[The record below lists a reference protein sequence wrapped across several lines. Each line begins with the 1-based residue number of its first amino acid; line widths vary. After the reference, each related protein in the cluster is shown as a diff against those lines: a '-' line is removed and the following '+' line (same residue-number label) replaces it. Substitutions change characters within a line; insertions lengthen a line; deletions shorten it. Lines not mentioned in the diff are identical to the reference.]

1 MTFRKRTFT
10 AIVVT
15 ALFCSVSAFAQNIRG
30 TILGTVTDET
40 GAVIRGAK
48 VTAHH
53 IATGLIRSD
62 TTNDSGEYT
71 LPQLPVGIYAVSAE
85 QPGFKKVERPN
96 IELRVDDNL
105 RVNLVLSVG
114 QVTETVSIVDAAP
127 VINTDSATVG
137 NVVDN
142 KTVTELPLNGRNF
155 LQLNLLVPGANTGV
169 KGSQNQTQGGSISVN
184 GAREQ
189 SNNFLLDGIDNND
202 AAINQYTV
210 AISTEALQ
218 EFKIQGSTY
227 TAEFGRSAGAQ
238 INVAT
243 KSGSNAFHGSAYEYL
258 RNSTLDAKNFFDRP
272 GAIPPLK
279 RNQYGTAIGGPVK
292 KDKSFF
298 FINWEQTRLRQGI
311 TRVATVPT
319 AAMKAGDFSA
329 LAPGTIIYDPASS
342 NNAATPRQPFAGNQ
356 IMPSRFNP
364 VALNILNFYS
374 DPNSGVSAASGLYT
388 SSPTKTDDFNQV
400 TGRWDHHFSDSN
412 VFFARYTFSKED
424 RFDTF
429 DPFCSGTNVPGWGCN
444 TLNGGQSAVADY
456 THLFGSSMVNDL
468 RLGFN
473 RSRGGIF
480 QQNLGND
487 ISTKVGING
496 TSRSPLDFGMVRISP
511 TGYDLLGEATNLPQD
526 RKDNT
531 YQIADTFSIIKG
543 NHTFKVGE
551 DFRRFQLNILFD
563 SSARGTVNFTPY
575 FTTALANGAGGG
587 GNAIAELLLGDPQS
601 SSISR
606 SFGGPTANT
615 VGAQRTSSFNLY
627 GQDDWRIRQNL
638 TLNLGLRYEYNTP
651 VTEKYNHMSTFDP
664 SVPGQLRIASSQQPN
679 LYDAPKTQFAPRF
692 GFAWT
697 PKGPETVIRGGY
709 GWFWDQKLLNIH
721 LTPTLSAPFL
731 LAYNLNPSTNGQPN
745 IALND
750 PYAGA
755 TTSNILSAPW
765 LENPFK
771 NGYVQQWSFNVQRQ
785 LPKTMGLT
793 VGYIGSKGTHLDRQY
808 DANQPQPSALFN
820 QANRPYPAWA
830 ALTVRSPSSVSHYNA
845 LQASLEKKFSGG
857 LSFLVSHTWS
867 HSTDDASAWSA
878 GAFNPFNLHN
888 ERGNSTFDTRQRFTA
903 SYTYDVPVG
912 KGRRFGGSMPAALN
926 LVVGGWQT
934 NGIFSTQSGNP
945 LDVLVGL
952 TTLTG
957 TNNNTR
963 PDSTGVDPNDYPHDP
978 AKWFNTAAFSRNF
991 SGRLGNLG
999 RDVVIGPG
1007 TTSWDSSLLKRFDLR
1022 SEVRYLQFRTEFFNI
1037 LNHPNFDNPNV
1048 TLTSATFG
1056 RITSA
1061 GSQDTRLSSRQIQFA
1076 LRLVF

>member
-1 MTFRKRTFT
+1 
-10 AIVVT
+10 
-15 ALFCSVSAFAQNIRG
+15 
-30 TILGTVTDET
+30 
-40 GAVIRGAK
+40 
-48 VTAHH
+48 
-53 IATGLIRSD
+53 
-62 TTNDSGEYT
+62 
-71 LPQLPVGIYAVSAE
+71 
-85 QPGFKKVERPN
+85 
-96 IELRVDDNL
+96 
-105 RVNLVLSVG
+105 
-114 QVTETVSIVDAAP
+114 VDAAP

-238 INVAT
+238 VNVAT
-243 KSGSNAFHGSAYEYL
+243 KSGTNGFHGSAYEYL
-258 RNSTLDAKNFFDRP
+258 RNATLDAKNFFDRP
-272 GAIPPLK
+272 GPIPPLK
-279 RNQYGTAIGGPVK
+279 RNQYGAAIGGPVK

-298 FINWEQTRLRQGI
+298 FINWEQTRLRQAI

-329 LAPGTIIYDPASS
+329 LAPGTIIYDPSS
-342 NNAATPRQPFAGNQ
+342 STNPATPRQPFANNQ

-364 VALNILNFYS
+364 VALNILKFYS
-374 DPNSGVSAASGLYT
+374 DPNSGVSAANGLYT
-388 SSPTKTDDFNQV
+388 SSPGKTDDFNQV
-400 TGRWDHHFSDSN
+400 TGRWDHRFSDSN
-412 VFFARYTFSKED
+412 VFFSRYTFSKED

-429 DPFCSGTNVPGWGCN
+429 DPFCSGTNVPGWGCS

-456 THLFGSSMVNDL
+456 THLFGASMVNDL

-473 RSRGGIF
+473 RARGGIF

-487 ISTKVGING
+487 ISTQVGING
-496 TSRSPLDFGMVRISP
+496 TSRSPLDFGMVRINP

-531 YQIADTFSIIKG
+531 YQIADSFSIIKG
-543 NHTFKVGE
+543 NHSFKIGE

-606 SFGGPTANT
+606 SWGGPTANT
-615 VGAQRTSSFNLY
+615 VGAQRTSSFGMY

-679 LYDAPKTQFAPRF
+679 LYDAPKDQFAPRF

-697 PKGPETVIRGGY
+697 PKGPSTVIRGGY

-731 LAYNLNPSTNGQPN
+731 LAYSINPSNNGQPN

-755 TTSNILSAPW
+755 TTSSILSAPY
-765 LENPFK
+765 LESPFK

-793 VGYIGSKGTHLDRQY
+793 VGYVGSKGTHLDRQY
-808 DANQPQPSALFN
+808 DANQPQPSSLFV

-830 ALTVRSPSSVSHYNA
+830 SLTVRSSSAVSHYDA

-867 HSTDDASAWSA
+867 HSTDDASSYGVTALNSY
-878 GAFNPFNLHN
+878 NLHS
-888 ERGNSTFDTRQRFTA
+888 ERGNSTYDTRHRFTA
-903 SYTYDVPVG
+903 SYTYDIPVG
-912 KGRRFGGSMPAALN
+912 NGRHFASSMPAALN
-926 LVVGGWQT
+926 LIIGGWQT
-934 NGIFSTQSGNP
+934 NGIFSAQSGNP
-945 LDVLVGL
+945 LDVQVGL
-952 TTLTG
+952 NTLTG
-957 TNNNTR
+957 TNSATR
-963 PDSTGVDPNDYPHDP
+963 PDSTGINPNDYPHDP
-978 AKWFNTAAFSRNF
+978 AQWFNTAAFSRNF
-991 SGRLGNLG
+991 IGRFGNLG

-1007 TTSWDSSLLKRFDLR
+1007 TTSWDSSLLKRFNLR
-1022 SEVRYLQFRTEFFNI
+1022 SESRYLQFRAEFFNI